1 MAAARQATHPA
12 LPPAAPQGMACKYP
26 PGGGRGAVSITAED
40 LDRLE
45 VEEFLN
51 DTIIDFYIK

>member
-1 MAAARQATHPA
+1 MRCVF
-12 LPPAAPQGMACKYP
+12 PPH
-26 PGGGRGAVSITAED
+26 GGRSAVEVVADD
-40 LDRLE
+40 LNRLE